1 MSVSAVGGGSGYYG
15 QIASGKAI
23 QSAADGAAEKTIIE
37 GQTAQI
43 NGYDVGADNAKD
55 GQNLLKVA
63 DGALDGVS
71 EQLERMREL
80 AVQAS
85 NTAVLSDSDRQMIQ
99 GEIEQ
104 IKQSISSIASNT
116 EFNTK
121 KLLDGSFT
129 GQHIASGPDGDGQT
143 IDIGSAALD
152 ALGIKDF
159 DVTGNFDIGV
169 IDQALSKVSSTRSD
183 IGAQSNALDYTIN
196 YNSIA
201 SLNLTKS
208 RSQMEDADIAE
219 AASELKKQRTLQDY
233 QLMVQKKK
241 MEAEQKK
248 LNVFQ
253 I

>member
-1 MSVSAVGGGSGYYG
+1 MSISALGGGTTNYS
-15 QIASGKAI
+15 QIASGKAVM
-23 QSAADGAAEKTIIE
+23 SAADGAAEKTIIE
-37 GQTAQI
+37 GQTSQI
-43 NGYDVGADNAKD
+43 NGYDVGERNAED

-85 NTAVLSDSDRQMIQ
+85 NTAVLSDSDRKLIQ
-99 GEIEQ
+99 NEIEQ
-104 IKQSISSIASNT
+104 IKQGISSIANNT

-129 GQHIASGPDGDGQT
+129 GQHIASAPDVSGQT
-143 IDIGSAALD
+143 IDIGSATLD
-152 ALGIKDF
+152 ALGIRDF
-159 DVTGNFDIGV
+159 DVTGDFDIGV
-169 IDQALSKVSSTRSD
+169 IDQALSKVASTRSG
-183 IGAQSNALDYTIN
+183 IGAQSNALDYTIR

-208 RSQMEDADIAE
+208 RSEMEDADIAE
-219 AASELKKQRTLQDY
+219 VATELKKQKTLQDY

-241 MEAEQKK
+241 MEAEKQK

>member
-129 GQHIASGPDGDGQT
+129 GQHIASGPDRDGQT

-241 MEAEQKK
+241 MEAEQK
-248 LNVFQ
+248 N
-253 I
+253 

>member
-1 MSVSAVGGGSGYYG
+1 MSISAIGGSGAYG

-37 GQTAQI
+37 GQTSQI
-43 NGYDVGADNAKD
+43 NGYDVGERNAQD

-85 NTAVLSDSDRQMIQ
+85 NTAVLSDGDRRMIQ
-99 GEIEQ
+99 GEIDQ
-104 IKQSISSIASNT
+104 IKENISSIANNT

-129 GQHIASGPDGDGQT
+129 GQHIASAPDGGGQT
-143 IDIGSAALD
+143 LDIGSATLD
-152 ALGIKDF
+152 ALGIRDF

-169 IDQALSKVSSTRSD
+169 IDNALSKVSSTRSG
-183 IGAQSNALDYTIN
+183 IGAQSNALDYTIQ

-201 SLNLTKS
+201 SLNLTES
-208 RSQMEDADIAE
+208 RSKMEDADIAE
-219 AASELKKQRTLQDY
+219 VASELKKQKTLQDY

-241 MEAEQKK
+241 METERQK